1 MPTPPSQQ
9 GLPRQ
14 ERGLRRSRPLPYDF
28 DVGGRFDAAQGRF
41 LIELANRGSAGA
53 VLRLSATASADAPR
67 SYTVEAGKQLSDAV
81 AIATSDFVVAGPGAY
96 HRRFRDDPAL
106 SVEVRGRHRR
116 ERGGQLRLT
125 LTNRGPDAVRLT
137 VTANAYAR
145 LPARHHTLAP
155 GASLDDTWAVT
166 DTAGWY
172 DLSVTAASS
181 TRFLCRLAGR
191 VETGRPRTSDPA
203 TA

>member
-1 MPTPPSQQ
+1 
-9 GLPRQ
+9 
-14 ERGLRRSRPLPYDF
+14 
-28 DVGGRFDAAQGRF
+28 
-41 LIELANRGSAGA
+41 
-53 VLRLSATASADAPR
+53 
-67 SYTVEAGKQLSDAV
+67 
-81 AIATSDFVVAGPGAY
+81 
-96 HRRFRDDPAL
+96 
-106 SVEVRGRHRR
+106 VEVRGRHRR

-125 LTNRGPDAVRLT
+125 LTNRGAQAVRLT
-137 VTANAYAR
+137 VTANAYPR

-155 GASLDDTWAVT
+155 GASLDDTWAV
-166 DTAGWY
+166 AQAGGWY